1 MHGWSG
7 WNNRLLSM
15 DNSGFQAALDGR
27 VDDMLSACT
36 KCGACFEACP
46 ITDAAG
52 IGKAN
57 PAAVVAGV
65 LDIVRMGERPKEA
78 ETWAKSCVLS
88 GECIKAC
95 DYGVNPRFLLA
106 MARLALA
113 KNQNELPERRR
124 QGVTTFR
131 DVSRDHAVAIAAR
144 RRDAGAARPEIG
156 VGTGAGRGAGL

>member
-7 WNNRLLSM
+7 WNNRLLPM

-57 PAAVVAGV
+57 PAAGVAGG
-65 LDIVRMGERPKEA
+65 LDIVRPGAGPQDP
-78 ETWAKSCVLS
+78 ETRAKACVLS
-88 GECIKAC
+88 GERIKAC
-95 DYGVNPRFLLA
+95 DYGGNARLLRA
-106 MARLALA
+106 MARLAL
-113 KNQNELPERRR
+113 
-124 QGVTTFR
+124 T
-131 DVSRDHAVAIAAR
+131 
-144 RRDAGAARPEIG
+144 
-156 VGTGAGRGAGL
+156 